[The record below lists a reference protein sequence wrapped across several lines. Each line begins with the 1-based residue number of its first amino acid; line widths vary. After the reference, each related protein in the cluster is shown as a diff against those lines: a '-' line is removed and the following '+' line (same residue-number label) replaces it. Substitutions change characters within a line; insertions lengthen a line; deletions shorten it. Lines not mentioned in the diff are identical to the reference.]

1 MPRHISLIFPG
12 QGSQSLG
19 MLNPFSDELN
29 NILDITSNIL
39 DINIVDCITNGPE
52 EVLNKTSITQ
62 PAILI
67 TSYLYYQKF
76 ITDTGLVP
84 NLFAGHSLGE
94 YSALLA
100 SNSIDLSTA
109 VSLVHKRGVFMERAK
124 PGSMFAILNLD
135 LISIQN
141 ICKEVQEATGKI
153 VSAANINSQN
163 QIVVAG
169 DNDSTILV
177 AEKCKEV
184 GAKRCIQ
191 LKVSVASHC
200 ALMKDAADQLE
211 VELNNISITK
221 PDIPILHNF
230 DASPSIDSLEIKSK
244 LKNQLFKPVQWVDTM
259 NHIKNYDGIVIECGP
274 GRVLTGLAK
283 TNGFRTRAIR
293 RCQRKNIRQRDWQ
306 SLY

>member
-1 MPRHISLIFPG
+1 MCTR
-12 QGSQSLG
+12 
-19 MLNPFSDELN
+19 D
-29 NILDITSNIL
+29 
-39 DINIVDCITNGPE
+39 
-52 EVLNKTSITQ
+52 
-62 PAILI
+62 
-67 TSYLYYQKF
+67 
-76 ITDTGLVP
+76 
-84 NLFAGHSLGE
+84 
-94 YSALLA
+94 

-109 VSLVHKRGVFMERAK
+109 VSLVHKRGVFMENAK

-141 ICKEVQEATGKI
+141 ICKEVEEATGKI

-200 ALMKDAADQLE
+200 ALMKDAADLLE
-211 VELNNISITK
+211 VELKNISITK

-230 DASPSIDSLEIKSK
+230 DALPSIDSLEIKSK

-274 GRVLTGLAK
+274 GKVLTGLAK
-283 TNGFRTRAIR
+283 TNGLN
-293 RCQRKNIRQRDWQ
+293 NILSMVSPTFNDELQQ
-306 SLY
+306 LL